1 MVEMCCPSYAARW
14 PKKPRPDSGSSI
26 NTNPWGGLTQ
36 PCATDRGSSCARINL
51 CRRQR
56 TRIVGGIER
65 YVEADIEY
73 KRHPE
78 RVTELMSDPD
88 PELVIPPPAATEL
101 YNVEEDPLE
110 ENNLAQQEAPRT
122 ARMLVELENWFE
134 EVEAERQRIQPDG
147 SIIE

>member
-1 MVEMCCPSYAARW
+1 
-14 PKKPRPDSGSSI
+14 
-26 NTNPWGGLTQ
+26 
-36 PCATDRGSSCARINL
+36 
-51 CRRQR
+51 
-56 TRIVGGIER
+56 
-65 YVEADIEY
+65 
-73 KRHPE
+73 
-78 RVTELMSDPD
+78 MSDPD